1 MYILKSN
8 LIKIGKVINEELNN
22 ILLDEDYT
30 FELDLFKQVFVNQDL
45 EQALKILNNTMATNP
60 RFILNARFSNAFS

>member
-30 FELDLFKQVFVNQDL
+30 FELDLFN
-45 EQALKILNNTMATNP
+45 
-60 RFILNARFSNAFS
+60 